1 MWSLSVWF
9 TLVWWLTATHSYQN
23 IRFIRAE
30 AVPKYS
36 PRNKDHSASGCNTRF
51 STEMATK
58 RQNLQTAALTCKR
71 FQSSSKWF
79 NLEQRAARTAYNY
92 KNLQYSNT
100 KKCARLLRP
109 WRDAKH
115 FSTSKTVFTKMIH
128 LSMRTFYDQICTYT
142 HFINEAHG
150 FPRLWCFARPLLQ
163 MASVIVCLWVIVS
176 LSLSFNKI
184 DSIIAEYTTFFHWVA
199 FALCFGTS
207 SICSAVQ

>member
-71 FQSSSKWF
+71 LQSSSKWF

-150 FPRLWCFARPLLQ
+150 FPLCDVLPGLYCRWLQLLFACGSL
-163 MASVIVCLWVIVS
+163 CL
-176 LSLSFNKI
+176 
-184 DSIIAEYTTFFHWVA
+184 
-199 FALCFGTS
+199 
-207 SICSAVQ
+207 